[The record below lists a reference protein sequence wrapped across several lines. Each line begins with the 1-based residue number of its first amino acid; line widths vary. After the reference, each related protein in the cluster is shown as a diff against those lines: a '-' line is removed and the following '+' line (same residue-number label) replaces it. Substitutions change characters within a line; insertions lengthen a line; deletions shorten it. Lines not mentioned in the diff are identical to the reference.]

1 MQFSQ
6 FPLDPRLL
14 RGLDLAQ
21 YVTCT
26 PVQEA
31 TLQAV
36 LEHGKDVYAQSQTG
50 TGKTAA
56 FLIATFWHLLKPENH
71 DKFALILAPTREL
84 VVQIEKEART
94 LGQFLKFPMAAIY
107 GGVSI
112 ERQRQSLLRKPRI
125 IVATPGRL
133 QDFINQQ
140 TISLKNAGVLV
151 IDEADRLFDMGF
163 HKDLLRIVKMLP
175 APQQRLNLLFSAT
188 LNNKVGQLAWEHMN
202 NPESIVIKSEYP
214 TVEGISQHLFHVSRS
229 EKMILLLAVL
239 KKENPESAII
249 FSNTKAGAR
258 QISLRLQRAGYNCA
272 LIEGNIP
279 QKKRLDII
287 AKMKAG
293 KIKFLAATDVASRG
307 IHIPNL
313 SLVINFDLPDDAENY
328 VHRIGRTARGTQTT
342 GKAISFA
349 CERFVYNLSS
359 IEKLIKKKIS
369 VTIID
374 DALKQIIDDILK
386 ENPDQG
392 AISEKTM
399 SGTPQKSSQ
408 QGKAYTRKPHGDR
421 RNQDKRH
428 DHDRRQPATGGSKST
443 GSKYPPRSPRE
454 ENNHTPRQ
462 GYQGRTHSSTSSQR
476 DYKRPNSQERPSGQ
490 NSRRE
495 SHEPQ
500 QRAPRTASTHSH
512 QRQQRANTASRGDVP
527 SKHARSTEASRS
539 RGEQSHGTHD
549 ANSQKQKNI
558 LNFISKLFNKEGE

>member
-31 TLQAV
+31 TLKAV

-84 VVQIEKEART
+84 VVQIEKEAKT
-94 LGQFLKFPMAAIY
+94 LGQFLQFSMAAIY

-133 QDFINQQ
+133 QDFINQK
-140 TISLKNAGVLV
+140 TISLKNASVLV

-239 KKENPESAII
+239 KQENPESAII

-287 AKMKAG
+287 AKMKTG

-359 IEKLIKKKIS
+359 IEKLIKKKIA

-374 DALKQIIDDILK
+374 DTLKSIINDILK
-386 ENPDQG
+386 DNPDQT
-392 AISEKTM
+392 ALSEKTM
-399 SGTPQKSSQ
+399 AGTPQKSSH
-408 QGKAYTRKPHGDR
+408 QGRGYTRKPHHDR
-421 RNQDKRH
+421 YQHEKKYDHDKR
-428 DHDRRQPATGGSKST
+428 QPPIAARSAGSKHN
-443 GSKYPPRSPRE
+443 PRSPKE
-454 ENNHTPRQ
+454 ENPQGTRKAYSGKTHTPHSDRRDHKHSQ
-462 GYQGRTHSSTSSQR
+462 PQDRAVGTGHHSRGETKGSQHRT
-476 DYKRPNSQERPSGQ
+476 
-490 NSRRE
+490 
-495 SHEPQ
+495 
-500 QRAPRTASTHSH
+500 PRTATTRSTSKPQRTNDHSRSNLSTNSVRTH
-512 QRQQRANTASRGDVP
+512 DIPRNSEDQSHASYANT
-527 SKHARSTEASRS
+527 
-539 RGEQSHGTHD
+539 
-549 ANSQKQKNI
+549 QKQKNI
-558 LNFISKLFNKEGE
+558 LNFISKLFHKEGE